1 MDEWCQ
7 RAARRLLTRSRSSS
21 RRRREAKPPLQHHR
35 RSRRCHCRSVAALA
49 PPVLQAQPD
58 RKRGR
63 RLCRDLRPTQPH
75 RVASSP
81 GLVTTGAHTASQRR
95 APCHVTRRASF
106 SLTAHLPPSR
116 HTPLHS
122 LSAPHAPP
130 SLPPP
135 RLRAL
140 SLRSKRM
147 SAERVSMVP
156 EDADHAKNWAL
167 RKLQDAVRA
176 LIFRK
181 VRLPRP
187 LRPPL
192 RCPRRTPISRLAP
205 PPHPGHSPCRPPRPA
220 PPPPALVLPCSPPP
234 SSLHHH
240 R

>member
-1 MDEWCQ
+1 MPTGRPPPADSQPLLEPA
-7 RAARRLLTRSRSSS
+7 AARSETPSAPPPQKPTLPLPKRCSTSTTSAASPARPEKGPAAMPGSPANSAASRGKL
-21 RRRREAKPPLQHHR
+21 AGPGHHR
-35 RSRRCHCRSVAALA
+35 CSHPVPA
-49 PPVLQAQPD
+49 P
-58 RKRGR
+58 R
-63 RLCRDLRPTQPH
+63 
-75 RVASSP
+75 
-81 GLVTTGAHTASQRR
+81 
-95 APCHVTRRASF
+95 PCHVTRRASF

-220 PPPPALVLPCSPPP
+220 PPPPTLVLPCSPPP